1 MGLFQ
6 RSRKMELFA
15 KLVKNQ
21 KPFTICVK
29 TSVLYVWQS
38 SEYASEFDS
47 KVIDVS
53 FENQCEYQR

>member
-29 TSVLYVWQS
+29 TSVLDVWQS